1 MCISLGA
8 VVESGRNGSQ
18 VARGTFYVLVDPAVH
33 HDLKCS
39 FRFSI
44 VE

>member
-8 VVESGRNGSQ
+8 VVESGRDGSQ
-18 VARGTFYVLVDPAVH
+18 VARGTFYVLVDPVH
-33 HDLKCS
+33 HDLECS
-39 FRFSI
+39 FGFSI